1 MSTPQIPGAVWSA
14 TPTPL
19 TIDFRID
26 LPSLARTVE
35 HHLAMKVSGVML
47 GGTCGEGLW
56 LRDSDREALTRSAIE
71 ASGGKMRV
79 ALQVTDNSAL
89 RVLDAIERATA
100 WGLDLAVVATP
111 PFYPDATP
119 GRIVAMLRE
128 VISKSPI
135 PVGFYDLGRSATYP
149 VSDELLPEL
158 LAEPNLVMVKDSS
171 GSPAR
176 SAIHLEARRRRPG
189 LVLFNGNEFECLRY
203 IRLGYD
209 GLLLGGAVFNAR
221 IAHGI
226 LEAERTGRSA
236 EAERLDRLIVEL
248 CYCVYG
254 GPEAACWLAGLK
266 MLLVEMGVFSSRL
279 EIYGYPLTE
288 ACLNAIQAAV
298 SGSDGKGFRPYL
310 LGRE

>member
-1 MSTPQIPGAVWSA
+1 M
-14 TPTPL
+14 
-19 TIDFRID
+19 
-26 LPSLARTVE
+26 
-35 HHLAMKVSGVML
+35 
-47 GGTCGEGLW
+47 
-56 LRDSDREALTRSAIE
+56 
-71 ASGGKMRV
+71 

-89 RVLDAIERATA
+89 RVLDAIERAA
-100 WGLDLAVVATP
+100 SWGLKLAVVATP

-128 VISKSPI
+128 VIAKSPI

-149 VSDELLPEL
+149 VPDELLAEL

-176 SAIHLEARRRRPG
+176 SAIHLESRSRRVG
-189 LVLFNGNEFECLRY
+189 LALFNGNEFECLRY

-209 GLLLGGAVFNAR
+209 GLLLGGAAFNAR

-226 LEAERTGRSA
+226 LEAERAGNSK
-236 EAERLDRLIVEL
+236 EAERLNRLIVEL

-266 MLLVEMGVFSSRL
+266 MLLVEMGIFSNHL
-279 EIYGYPLTE
+279 EIYGYPLTD
-288 ACLNAIQAAV
+288 ACANAIRAAV
-298 SGSDGKGFRPYL
+298 SGADGKGFRPYL